1 MFRHPAKK
9 LKATAM
15 VLAILGAIASVALGA
30 GILLNAVKIRASLKM
45 PLGLG
50 ILLGGL
56 ALSWTVGLVLH
67 GFGELIE
74 KTKDNNYLISRVAS
88 HTKSM
93 LEDQN
98 TPKA

>member
-1 MFRHPAKK
+1 
-9 LKATAM
+9 M

-30 GILLNAVKIRASLKM
+30 GILLGAVKIRASLKM

-88 HTKSM
+88 HTKAM